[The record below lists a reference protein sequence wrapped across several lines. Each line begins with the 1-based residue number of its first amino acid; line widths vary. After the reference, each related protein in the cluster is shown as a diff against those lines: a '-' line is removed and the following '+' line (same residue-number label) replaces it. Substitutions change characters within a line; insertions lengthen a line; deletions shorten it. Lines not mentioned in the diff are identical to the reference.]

1 MAYRATK
8 SGLAAEAHSKIAEK
22 YDSGLAQE
30 CLEWIQRTLGES
42 FNTSGDADNFHN
54 VLKDGYYLVCL
65 MNKLQPGSIS
75 AKLSGQRQKLAFKQ
89 MECIGKAIEVM
100 SAYGVADH
108 DNFQTVDLYEAQ
120 NLNQVVNGIQALG
133 RKAQSKG
140 VSGIG
145 PKEADA
151 NKREFTDEQLKAGQN
166 IIGLQMGTNKGAS
179 QKGMN
184 IGNTRHIVD

>member
-1 MAYRATK
+1 
-8 SGLAAEAHSKIAEK
+8 
-22 YDSGLAQE
+22 
-30 CLEWIQRTLGES
+30 
-42 FNTSGDADNFHN
+42 
-54 VLKDGYYLVCL
+54 
-65 MNKLQPGSIS
+65 
-75 AKLSGQRQKLAFKQ
+75 

-120 NLNQVVNGIQALG
+120 NLNQV
-133 RKAQSKG
+133 AQSKG